1 MSHVSSPPLSGA
13 RFAMGAAWAWLVGT
27 ALQLQQEALWTV
39 LAYGAL
45 GLGAA
50 AIGLSE
56 KFLMRNQRPTKQG
69 SAFTWALVF
78 GIAAFSVTGLRALA
92 FDSERLNPALEG
104 QDLRITG
111 VVAELPQRNAAGLR
125 FRLSVE
131 SARLGSGVPVAFPK
145 RMDVGWYNG
154 MAPAGADASAW
165 ELQYQPQPVRPG
177 ERWVLTVR
185 VKAPHGSSNPHGF
198 DYELWLWE
206 QGVQAT
212 GYVRAG
218 VKEVPPQRLAKTWL
232 YPVAQL
238 RQALR
243 ERIER
248 QVLNPQAAGMIAAL
262 VIGDQGAIDRTDW
275 DIFRATGVAHLVS
288 ISGLHITMFAWL
300 AVVCVGAL
308 WRRSSRL
315 CHLLPAPSA
324 ALLGGL
330 LLATAYALFS
340 GWGVPAQRTC
350 AMLATVVLLRLMG
363 ARWPWTSVWM
373 LACVLVV
380 AMDPWALLQAGFW
393 LSFVAVGV
401 LFASDS
407 RSADRQVLPP
417 LLGKA
422 GAAARYGLDF
432 VREQGRITLA
442 LAPLTV
448 VLFGQTSLVGLLA
461 NLLAVPWVTLALTPL
476 AMLGALVP
484 ALWSVAAWGID
495 LMMGVLQAMAAW
507 PGAVWAFA
515 IPPWWLALASGVG
528 AFLLVLPLPWSFRL
542 LGLPLVLGLVLWRP
556 LVPAL
561 GEFEIVAADVGQGN
575 AVLVRTATH
584 ALLYDAGPRY
594 SVESDAG
601 NRVLVPLLSA
611 THTQLQRMVLSHR
624 DADHVGGAAA
634 VLALQKDADVWS
646 SLDAGHPLL
655 AKAKSVRCQA
665 GQSWVWDG
673 VVFEVLYP
681 DAKDYA
687 REPAL
692 KSNALSCVLRVQ
704 GFVQSALL
712 AGDIERA
719 QEAQL
724 FQRGLAPATFLLVPH
739 HGSKTSSTAEF
750 LAAVAPSVAVVQAG
764 YRNRY
769 GHPAIEVRERY
780 QALENV
786 QWVETARCGAF
797 TWQSWLPKHG
807 TCQREQTRRY
817 WSWRSLGGN
826 PKNQ

>member
-27 ALQLQQEALWTV
+27 AFQLQQEALWTV

-45 GLGAA
+45 GLGAIA
-50 AIGLSE
+50 VGLLE
-56 KFLMRNQRPTKQG
+56 MRRNRNRNPTRWRG
-69 SAFTWALVF
+69 AFTWALVF
-78 GIAAFSVTGLRALA
+78 GIAAFSITGLRAVA

-131 SARLGSGVPVAFPK
+131 LARLGSGVPVAFPK

-177 ERWVLTVR
+177 ERWELTVR

-218 VKEVPPQRLAKTWL
+218 AKEVRPRRVAQTWL
-232 YPVAQL
+232 YPVARL

-243 ERIER
+243 ERIELH
-248 QVLNPQAAGMIAAL
+248 VLNPQAAGMIAAL
-262 VIGDQGAIDRTDW
+262 VIGDQGAIDRADW
-275 DIFRATGVAHLVS
+275 DVFRATGVAHLVS

-315 CHLLPAPSA
+315 CHVLPAPSA

-330 LLATAYALFS
+330 LLATSYALFS

-380 AMDPWALLQAGFW
+380 ALDPWALLQAGFW

-407 RSADRQVLPP
+407 RSFDRQAFSP
-417 LLGKA
+417 GQGSA
-422 GAAARYGLDF
+422 AAAARYGLGF

-442 LAPLTV
+442 LAPLSV
-448 VLFGQTSLVGLLA
+448 VLFGQLSLVGLLA
-461 NLLAVPWVTLALTPL
+461 NVLAVPWVTLVLTPL
-476 AMLGALVP
+476 AMLGTLLP

-528 AFLLVLPLPWSFRL
+528 SLLLVLPLPWNFRV
-542 LGLPLVLGLVLWRP
+542 LGLPLVLGLVVWRP

-575 AVLVRTATH
+575 AVVVRTATH

-634 VLALQKDADVWS
+634 VLALQADADVWS

-673 VVFEVLYP
+673 VVFEVLHP
-681 DAKDYA
+681 VASDYA
-687 REPAL
+687 SVPSL
-692 KSNALSCVLRVQ
+692 KSNAISCVLRVQ
-704 GFVQSALL
+704 GVTQSALL
-712 AGDIERA
+712 VGDIERA

-724 FQRGLAPATFLLVPH
+724 LSRGLMPATFLLVPH
-739 HGSKTSSTAEF
+739 HGSKTSSSAEF
-750 LAAVAPSVAVVQAG
+750 LAAVSPSVAVVQAG

-769 GHPAIEVRERY
+769 GHPASEVRDRY
-780 QALENV
+780 LALEGV
-786 QWVETARCGAF
+786 RWVETANCGAF
-797 TWQSWLPKHG
+797 TWQSWLPSQGECHRD
-807 TCQREQTRRY
+807 QARRY
-817 WSWRSLGGN
+817 WSWKGQGS
-826 PKNQ
+826 

>member
-1 MSHVSSPPLSGA
+1 
-13 RFAMGAAWAWLVGT
+13 MGAAWAWLVGT
-27 ALQLQQEALWTV
+27 ALQLQQEALWTA
-39 LAYGAL
+39 LIYGAVGLGAIAL
-45 GLGAA
+45 GLLEMIRNRNRRPARWKERWMGAFIWA
-50 AIGLSE
+50 MVLGL
-56 KFLMRNQRPTKQG
+56 
-69 SAFTWALVF
+69 V
-78 GIAAFSVTGLRALA
+78 AFSLTGLRAVA

-125 FRLSVE
+125 FRLRVE

-177 ERWVLTVR
+177 ERWELTVR

-218 VKEVPPQRLAKTWL
+218 AKEVRPHRVAQTWL
-232 YPVAQL
+232 YPVARL

-243 ERIER
+243 ERIEL

-262 VIGDQGAIDRTDW
+262 VIGDQGAIDRADW

-300 AVVCVGAL
+300 AMMCVGAL
-308 WRRSSRL
+308 WRHSSRL

-380 AMDPWALLQAGFW
+380 ALDPWALLQAGFW

-407 RSADRQVLPP
+407 RSFDRQALSP
-417 LLGKA
+417 GQGSA
-422 GAAARYGLDF
+422 AAAARYGLGF

-442 LAPLTV
+442 LAPLSV
-448 VLFGQTSLVGLLA
+448 VLFGQLSLVGLLA
-461 NLLAVPWVTLALTPL
+461 NVLAVPWVTLVLTPL
-476 AMLGALVP
+476 AMLGVLVP

-495 LMMGVLQAMAAW
+495 LMMLVLQAMAAW
-507 PGAVWAFA
+507 PGAVWMFA
-515 IPPWWLALASGVG
+515 VPPWWLAFASGVG
-528 AFLLVLPLPWSFRL
+528 SLLLVLPLPWSFRV
-542 LGLPLVLGLVLWRP
+542 LGLPLVLGLVVWRP

-575 AVLVRTATH
+575 AVVVRTATH

-634 VLALQKDADVWS
+634 VLALQSDADVWS
-646 SLDAGHPLL
+646 SLDAAHPLL

-673 VVFEVLYP
+673 VVFEVLHP
-681 DAKDYA
+681 TAADYA
-687 REPAL
+687 SVPAL

-704 GFVQSALL
+704 GVTQSALL
-712 AGDIERA
+712 VGDIERV

-724 FQRGLAPATFLLVPH
+724 LSRGLAPATFLLVPH

-750 LAAVAPSVAVVQAG
+750 LAAVLPSVAVVQAG

-769 GHPAIEVRERY
+769 GHPASEVRDRY
-780 QALENV
+780 LALEGV
-786 QWVETARCGAF
+786 RWVDTANCGAF
-797 TWQSWLPKHG
+797 TWQSWLPQHG

-817 WSWRSLGGN
+817 WSWKGQGS
-826 PKNQ
+826 

>member
-13 RFAMGAAWAWLVGT
+13 RFAMGAAWAWLAGT
-27 ALQLQQEALWTV
+27 ALQLQQEALWTA

-45 GLGAA
+45 GLGAIA
-50 AIGLSE
+50 VGLLE
-56 KFLMRNQRPTKQG
+56 MRRNRNRNPTRWRG
-69 SAFTWALVF
+69 AFTWALVF
-78 GIAAFSVTGLRALA
+78 GIAAFSITGLRAVA
-92 FDSERLNPALEG
+92 FESERLNPALEG

-125 FRLSVE
+125 FRLRVE

-154 MAPAGADASAW
+154 MAPASADASAW

-177 ERWVLTVR
+177 ERWELTVR

-243 ERIER
+243 ERIEL
-248 QVLNPQAAGMIAAL
+248 QVLYPQAAGMIAAL

-315 CHLLPAPSA
+315 CHVLPAPSA

-330 LLATAYALFS
+330 LLATSYALFS

-350 AMLATVVLLRLMG
+350 AMLATVVLLRLIG

-380 AMDPWALLQAGFW
+380 ALDPWALLQAGFW

-407 RSADRQVLPP
+407 RSFDRQAFSP
-417 LLGKA
+417 GQGSA
-422 GAAARYGLDF
+422 AAAARYGLGF

-442 LAPLTV
+442 LAPLSV
-448 VLFGQTSLVGLLA
+448 VLFGQLSLVGLLA
-461 NLLAVPWVTLALTPL
+461 NVLAVPWVTLVLTPL

-484 ALWSVAAWGID
+484 SLWSVAAWGID

-515 IPPWWLALASGVG
+515 VPPWWLALAAGVG
-528 AFLLVLPLPWSFRL
+528 SLLLVLPLPWGFRV
-542 LGLPLVLGLVLWRP
+542 LGLPLVLGLVVWRP
-556 LVPAL
+556 LLPAS

-584 ALLYDAGPRY
+584 ALLYDTGPRY

-646 SLDAGHPLL
+646 SLNAEHPLL

-673 VVFEVLYP
+673 VVFEFLHP

-724 FQRGLAPATFLLVPH
+724 FQRGLTPASFLLVPH

-780 QALENV
+780 LALENV
-786 QWVETARCGAF
+786 QWVESANCGAF
-797 TWQSWLPKHG
+797 TWQSWLPRNG
-807 TCQREQTRRY
+807 TCHREQARRY
-817 WSWRSLGGN
+817 WSWRGQGS
-826 PKNQ
+826 